1 MRDYCITTDSTA
13 DLPQD
18 YLEQWGNP
26 VLPLYYSFG
35 STLYGDELQLTP
47 PEFYERMKKGELPIS
62 QPCNPV
68 VIEETFRSILE
79 QGFDIIHIAFSS
91 ALSASYENAAKAA
104 RELLQEY
111 PEARITVIDSLNASM
126 GEGLIVIYANTLRAN
141 GVEYKEAII
150 NINQFINQ
158 TNSLFTVDDLFH
170 LQRGGRISKVVAVVG
185 SALSLKPT
193 LYVSSSGTLCTASN
207 ALGRKKAMQS
217 LINTMKSTYMDHPSY
232 SLPVCI
238 THANCLDEAQT
249 LANMIRQEIGIA
261 KIMISDVCPTIGSH
275 AGPGT
280 LALFYYGKPKQSA
293 K

>member
-18 YLEQWGNP
+18 YLETWGNP
-26 VLPLYYSFG
+26 VIPLYYSFG
-35 STLYGDELQLTP
+35 STLYGAEEQLSVT
-47 PEFYERMKKGELPIS
+47 EFYDRMKKGDLPVS

-91 ALSASYENAAKAA
+91 ALSASYENVAKVA
-104 RELLQEY
+104 RELLPEY

-126 GEGLIVIYANTLRAN
+126 GEGLVVIYANTLRAS
-141 GVEYKEAII
+141 GVEYKEAIM

-170 LQRGGRISKVVAVVG
+170 LQRGGRISKAVAIVG
-185 SALSLKPT
+185 SALSLKPS

-207 ALGRKKAMQS
+207 VMGRKKAMQN
-217 LINTMKSTYMDHPSY
+217 LINTMKANYMDHPSY

-238 THANCLDEAQT
+238 THANCPEDAQT
-249 LANMIRQEIGIA
+249 LANMVRQEIGIP
-261 KIMISDVCPTIGSH
+261 KVMISDVCPTIGSH
-275 AGPGT
+275 SGPGT